1 MGEGRVPRR
10 MPRHE
15 EQNNLTKAGSLCLPG
30 RAIEILAAAT
40 VRLIDASA
48 IDSGVSIEHAGSS
61 GAGLELA
68 DHAALSVPTG
78 ERDRHEP
85 ENPGRC
91 CPKEPEGR

>member
-1 MGEGRVPRR
+1 MGEGSVPRR

-15 EQNNLTKAGSLCLPG
+15 AQNNSTQAGSLCLPT

-40 VRLIDASA
+40 ARLIDASA
-48 IDSGVSIEHAGSS
+48 HDSGVSIEHAGSS

-78 ERDRHEP
+78 ERDRPEP

>member
-1 MGEGRVPRR
+1 MGEGSVPRR

-15 EQNNLTKAGSLCLPG
+15 AQNIPTKAGSPCLPA
-30 RAIEILAAAT
+30 RAIELLAAAT
-40 VRLIDASA
+40 ARLIDVDAH
-48 IDSGVSIEHAGSS
+48 DSGVNIEHAGSS

-68 DHAALSVPTG
+68 EHAALSVPMG
-78 ERDRHEP
+78 ERPRPEP

>member
-1 MGEGRVPRR
+1 

-15 EQNNLTKAGSLCLPG
+15 AQNIPTKAGSLRLPA
-30 RAIEILAAAT
+30 RAVELLATAT
-40 VRLIDASA
+40 ARLIDASA
-48 IDSGVSIEHAGSS
+48 HDSGVSIEHAGSS
-61 GAGLELA
+61 GTALELT

-78 ERDRHEP
+78 ERHRPKP

>member
-1 MGEGRVPRR
+1 MGEGCVPRR

-15 EQNNLTKAGSLCLPG
+15 AQNIPTKAGSLCLPA
-30 RAIEILAAAT
+30 RAIELLAAAT
-40 VRLIDASA
+40 ARLIDASA
-48 IDSGVSIEHAGSS
+48 HDSGVSIEHAGFS

-78 ERDRHEP
+78 ERHRPEP

-91 CPKEPEGR
+91 YPKESEGR

>member
-1 MGEGRVPRR
+1 MGEGCVPHR

-15 EQNNLTKAGSLCLPG
+15 AQNIPPKAGSLRLPA

-40 VRLIDASA
+40 ARLIDASA
-48 IDSGVSIEHAGSS
+48 HDSGVSIEHAGSS

-78 ERDRHEP
+78 ERPRPEP

-91 CPKEPEGR
+91 CPKETEGR

>member
-1 MGEGRVPRR
+1 MGEGCVPRR

-15 EQNNLTKAGSLCLPG
+15 AQNIPTTAGSIFLPA
-30 RAIEILAAAT
+30 RAVELLATAT
-40 VRLIDASA
+40 ARLIDASA
-48 IDSGVSIEHAGSS
+48 HYSGNSIEHAGSS

-78 ERDRHEP
+78 ERHRPEP
-85 ENPGRC
+85 EKPGRC

>member
-1 MGEGRVPRR
+1 MGEGWVPRR

-15 EQNNLTKAGSLCLPG
+15 AQNIPTKACSLRLPA

-40 VRLIDASA
+40 ARLIDASA
-48 IDSGVSIEHAGSS
+48 DDSGVSSEHAGSYGS
-61 GAGLELA
+61 ELELA

-78 ERDRHEP
+78 ERHRPEP

-91 CPKEPEGR
+91 CPKEPEGP